1 MKTQVLQG
9 NTKGGASKLIQDEYK
24 AKEEKKKEQE
34 QKLLLQTL
42 FKGITSIQ

>member
-9 NTKGGASKLIQDEYK
+9 NQKGGEGKRLQDEFK
-24 AKEEKKKEQE
+24 AREEKKKEQE

-42 FKGITSIQ
+42 FKGITSI